1 MDPRPSTGPV
11 LQDSREPDGSPGGRE
26 RESFAV
32 GASEGEL
39 EAVRPGRGARS
50 LDVSQAFGEAG
61 LGTKPENDS

>member
-11 LQDSREPDGSPGGRE
+11 LQDSRESDGSPGGRE

-39 EAVRPGRGARS
+39 EAVRPSGVKSQELGRVPGFRGGRS
-50 LDVSQAFGEAG
+50 WDKA
-61 LGTKPENDS
+61 